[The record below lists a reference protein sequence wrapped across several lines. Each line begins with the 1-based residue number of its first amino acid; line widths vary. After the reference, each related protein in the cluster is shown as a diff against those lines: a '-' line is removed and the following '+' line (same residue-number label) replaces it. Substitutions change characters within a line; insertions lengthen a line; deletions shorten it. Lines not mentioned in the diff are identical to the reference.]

1 MVRYLGAE
9 GTFDHWPA
17 QRSRS
22 FDVNDPNRL
31 FFRTGGST
39 AIQKAVIMN
48 TIVRLSAR
56 IAKIETAA
64 LKVLVASVLV
74 LMVVNVACRALNSS
88 LYWADELAINLM
100 VIFAFIGSSL
110 MFAQRRNFAVTLV
123 SDAVSDKNRR
133 RMSIFVQCVNVL
145 FALFLGYATWLWFDP
160 LTLATNGFQLQGFF
174 EETYN
179 SVYREVTNTI
189 GVRRV
194 WFFLVMPVFAFTL
207 LVHSLACLIQ
217 DISNQNTLDMSK

>member
-1 MVRYLGAE
+1 MNYIVKL
-9 GTFDHWPA
+9 
-17 QRSRS
+17 
-22 FDVNDPNRL
+22 
-31 FFRTGGST
+31 ST
-39 AIQKAVIMN
+39 
-48 TIVRLSAR
+48 R
-56 IAKIETAA
+56 ITKVEAA
-64 LKVLVASVLV
+64 TLKVLVASVLV
-74 LMVVNVACRALNSS
+74 LMVINVASRALNSS

-100 VIFAFIGSSL
+100 VVFAFVGSSL

-133 RMSIFVQCVNVL
+133 RMSIFVQCVNVV
-145 FALFLGYATWLWFDP
+145 FALFLAYATWLWFDP
-160 LTLATNGFQLQGFF
+160 LTLARNGFQLQGFF

-179 SVYREVTNTI
+179 SVYQEVTNTI

-217 DISNQNTLDMSK
+217 DIGTQNTLDMSK

>member
-1 MVRYLGAE
+1 MNYIVKLS
-9 GTFDHWPA
+9 
-17 QRSRS
+17 SRITK
-22 FDVNDPNRL
+22 VE
-31 FFRTGGST
+31 
-39 AIQKAVIMN
+39 A
-48 TIVRLSAR
+48 
-56 IAKIETAA
+56 AA

-74 LMVVNVACRALNSS
+74 LMVINVASRALNSS

-100 VIFAFIGSSL
+100 VVFAFVGSSL

-145 FALFLGYATWLWFDP
+145 FALFLAYATWLWFDP
-160 LTLATNGFQLQGFF
+160 LTLARNGFQLQGFF

-179 SVYREVTNTI
+179 SVYQEVTNTI

-207 LVHSLACLIQ
+207 LVHSSACLIQ
-217 DISNQNTLDMSK
+217 DIRTQNTLDMSK

>member
-1 MVRYLGAE
+1 
-9 GTFDHWPA
+9 
-17 QRSRS
+17 
-22 FDVNDPNRL
+22 
-31 FFRTGGST
+31 
-39 AIQKAVIMN
+39 MN
-48 TIVRLSAR
+48 YIVRFSAHISR
-56 IAKIETAA
+56 IETAI

-100 VIFAFIGSSL
+100 VIFAFVGSSL

-145 FALFLGYATWLWFDP
+145 FALFLAYATWLWFDP
-160 LTLATNGFQLQGFF
+160 LTLARHGFQLQGFF

-179 SVYREVTNTI
+179 SVYQEVTNTI

-207 LVHSLACLIQ
+207 LVHSSACLIQ
-217 DISNQNTLDMSK
+217 DIHAQNTLDMSK